1 MPNQTDIQF
10 PADHPTAAGHFP
22 GNPIIPGAVLLDTA
36 LTAIAAAE
44 GSVPGPSLGPC
55 HLRSAKFLHPVR
67 PGDRMQVEWQATPAG
82 GIAFTGS
89 VAGRPV
95 MTGALMAGPFMA
107 GSVTR

>member
-10 PADHPTAAGHFP
+10 PIDHPTAAGHFP

-44 GSVPGPSLGPC
+44 GAVPGPLR
-55 HLRSAKFLHPVR
+55 LRSAKFLHPVR
-67 PGDRMQVEWQATPAG
+67 PGDRMQVEWQAASAG

>member
-1 MPNQTDIQF
+1 MPRQTDIGF

-44 GSVPGPSLGPC
+44 GCRPGPC
-55 HLRSAKFLHPVR
+55 RLRSAKFLYPVR
-67 PGDRMQVEWQATPAG
+67 PGDRMLVEWQAAPSG

-89 VAGRPV
+89 VDGRPV
-95 MTGALMAGPFMA
+95 MTGSVMT
-107 GSVTR
+107 GSVTS

>member
-1 MPNQTDIQF
+1 VPRQTDIGF

-22 GNPIIPGAVLLDTA
+22 GNPVIPGAVLLDTA

-44 GSVPGPSLGPC
+44 ERRSGPC
-55 HLRSAKFLHPVR
+55 RLRSAKFLHPVR
-67 PGDRMQVEWQATPAG
+67 PGDRMLVEWQAAPSG

-95 MTGALMAGPFMA
+95 MTG
-107 GSVTR
+107 SVSS

>member
-10 PADHPTAAGHFP
+10 SVDHPTAAGHFP

-44 GSVPGPSLGPC
+44 GSASGPC

-67 PGDRMQVEWQATPAG
+67 PGDRMRVEWQATPAG

-107 GSVTR
+107 GSVIP

>member
-44 GSVPGPSLGPC
+44 GSAPGPC
-55 HLRSAKFLHPVR
+55 QLRSAKFLHPVR
-67 PGDRMQVEWQATPAG
+67 PGDRMRVEWQTTPAG

-95 MTGALMAGPFMA
+95 MTCSLMA
-107 GSVTR
+107 GSVTS